1 MDEQEMNA
9 VQEQEFTLED
19 IMKEFGSAPTEPEQT
34 DKEEVSEE
42 PQEELPEEQQE
53 ELPEEESVDNP
64 EEEPAVDG
72 QTRVLPDLSQVV
84 AQEKTEVTSDTI
96 RLDVIDS
103 EKLHKT
109 QVIHAIPVEEDEPAD
124 PFTASWEPEYDQ
136 PMGEYVPPQPI
147 VFPSRSRIRELKRKL
162 VEGPEKQYYKLLE
175 KGVGKLQVAIFFSLL
190 VVLLAAGSTV
200 MYALGWVQDDRMKL
214 LIFGQFLAM
223 LISALLGSFQL
234 IDGVTDMLKKRFS
247 INSMLVFTFLACCA
261 DGVLCLIEGR
271 VPCCAAFSLTMT
283 MSLWSTYHR
292 RYVRMGQLDTM
303 RKANRLNGVGI
314 TEAYYE
320 ENRGLLRFEAQV
332 EDFMDTYTDTGKPE
346 KRLDLYSMIALFVC
360 VGIGIT
366 AGVLGGFSGGV
377 QTGISN
383 GIQVLAVSMLAALPA
398 SAFVAA
404 WRPYALLEKKLHHLG
419 TVLCGWQGIQ
429 ALCGK
434 AYFPVNHED
443 LFPAGSVKLNGVK
456 FYGSRLPEEIVAYSA
471 ALIEADGSGL
481 APLFA
486 QLLASRNGPHFD
498 VQQIRAYENG
508 GIGGIVE
515 DQAVLAG
522 SMSFL
527 KEMGVEIPEGIR
539 VSQAVCVAIDGEL
552 CGLFAISYEK
562 DRGAAAGLTSL
573 CSYRGL
579 RIVLTGCD
587 FMLTESFLRSKFGVN
602 TRRLVIPARQE
613 QEQLAQK
620 TQQEGSRA
628 AVLITGEG
636 LAPAAFGVTGA
647 RTLRSAA
654 NAGTLIHM
662 IGGGIG
668 MAIMITLTVLG
679 ALELLTPAN
688 MFLYHLVWM
697 IPGVLITEWTRSI

>member
-1 MDEQEMNA
+1 MDELEVNAMDEQEMNA
-9 VQEQEFTLED
+9 EVEPGFSLED
-19 IMKEFGSAPTEPEQT
+19 IMKEFGSAP
-34 DKEEVSEE
+34 EE
-42 PQEELPEEQQE
+42 PQQ
-53 ELPEEESVDNP
+53 PEEEAEQQPDEQIQEP
-64 EEEPAVDG
+64 EEAPAEDVEEEQAMDG
-72 QTRVLPDLSQVV
+72 QTRKLPDLSQV
-84 AQEKTEVTSDTI
+84 AAAEKPEVTSDTI
-96 RLDVIDS
+96 RLDAIDTD
-103 EKLHKT
+103 KLPKAHVNNA
-109 QVIHAIPVEEDEPAD
+109 QPVNEGAED
-124 PFTASWEPEYDQ
+124 PFTASWEPEYEQ

-175 KGVGKLQVAIFFSLL
+175 KGLGKLQAAIFFSFL
-190 VVLLAAGSTV
+190 VVLLSAGSTV
-200 MYALGWVQDDRMKL
+200 MYAMGWVQEDRMKL
-214 LIFGQFLAM
+214 MIFGQFLAM

-292 RYVRMGQLDTM
+292 RYVRLGQLDTM
-303 RKANRLNGVGI
+303 RKANRLNGVGV
-314 TEAYYE
+314 TEDYYNE
-320 ENRGLLRFEAQV
+320 TRGLLRFEAQV
-332 EDFMDTYTDTGKPE
+332 EDFMDTYTDTGAPE
-346 KRLDLYSMIALFVC
+346 KRMDVYSMIALFISLA
-360 VGIGIT
+360 IGAT

-377 QTGISN
+377 QVGVSN
-383 GIQVLAVSMLAALPA
+383 GVQVLAVSLLAALPA

-404 WRPYALLEKKLHHLG
+404 WRPYALLERKLHQMG
-419 TVLCGWQGIQ
+419 TVLCGWQGVKML
-429 ALCGK
+429 AGK
-434 AYFPVNHED
+434 AYFPVKYED

-456 FYGSRLPEEIVAYSA
+456 FYGSLQPDEIVAYAA

-481 APLFA
+481 APLFV
-486 QLLASRNGPHFD
+486 QLLASRNGPHYD
-498 VQQIRAYENG
+498 VQELRTYENG
-508 GIGGIVE
+508 GIGAIVE

-522 SMSFL
+522 SISFL

-539 VSQAVCVAIDGEL
+539 ISQAVCVAIDGEL

-562 DRGAAAGLTSL
+562 ERNAAAGLNSL

-579 RIVLTGCD
+579 KTVLTSAD
-587 FMLTESFLRSKFGVN
+587 FILSEGFLRSKFGVN
-602 TRRLVIPARQE
+602 TRRMVIPQRQE

-620 TQQEGSRA
+620 AQPEGSRA
-628 AVLITGEG
+628 AVLVTAEG

-654 NAGTLIHM
+654 NVGTLIHI
-662 IGGGIG
+662 IGGGVG
-668 MAIMITLTVLG
+668 LAIMITLTVLG

-697 IPGVLITEWTRSI
+697 IPGLLITEWTRSI